1 MNYNFVILVAA
12 IFLWSNTLIAQRI
25 VGTVLDANDN
35 TSIPFVNI
43 HVKGTTVGGASDFDG
58 KFRIDYNIDK
68 KKNDSLVFSFIGYA
82 TKTIA
87 LKGFKNR
94 SIVYLK
100 KEAEALNEVI
110 LSNKALPYDEYLM
123 RMIISNKRYN
133 DPEKVIKSQF
143 IETSLLSVFLA
154 NLEKGIVEKRRFKKD
169 KDAFITDSDSTV
181 MMPVLLAKE
190 IIRHRVDRDE
200 NVDNEKIISIE
211 QEGTLEQLN
220 SLIKTTINKKIT
232 QKINFYDE
240 NIDLLGR
247 SFQSPITSDYKT
259 YYKVYLSD
267 STMVNGVKQYEFQF
281 YPKNKKS
288 VAFDGSFWVESET
301 FALTKI
307 TAILPIDANV
317 NFIKELK
324 FEVDY
329 EKAAEK
335 KWYVKSRKT
344 NTTFSFIG
352 SKKKKEKYFSVQK
365 HQKYTDFQLGYH
377 KDLEPIVETKGKQ
390 IAIDLDFENMSLDSL
405 EFKTVKGIRQLKNN
419 GYIKFLDRFTAMTL
433 NGYYNM
439 NRFDLGPY
447 FDFYHNNGIEGSRFT
462 LPLRTS
468 EKMFEHFSVGGYLG
482 YGTKDKGFKYGVD
495 VNYLLPSE
503 KRTVVSLKY
512 FDDFRPIT
520 KDRYIEF
527 VRENP
532 SSVSGGGNVLSVFS
546 DPNRLNYSLLRQKY
560 LGISISH
567 EATEN
572 ARYLVRPFYNEYK
585 DNAFNRLEH
594 NLVNVGGFRNVG
606 MLIDL
611 RYSKARN
618 FDQQYFSRIYYG
630 TTKPVYH
637 LTAEVGHNKVMDT
650 SSDYSAYYMR
660 LNASIKRKF
669 LLGSTFFKMFL
680 DGGYI
685 YGKVPYP
692 LLNNPSGNQNIGLA
706 RFNYNLLNPTSFSSD
721 IYTNL
726 HLSFN
731 GGGFLFNRIPLLA
744 NLNIRESMSFKAFY
758 GSLGDEHHEFFKLP
772 ADLEKIRKEPYMELG
787 IGVANIFKVLRIE
800 YVRRINSGL
809 LFDRISA
816 KGGIK
821 FRIEVSF

>member
-1 MNYNFVILVAA
+1 LNYNFVILVAA